1 VSNLPIAPVKQRASD
16 DIPLLVRFESGLAE
30 IHYYREGAVEY
41 LTTRYAEPTKD
52 SGLRW
57 QITRTEET

>member
-1 VSNLPIAPVKQRASD
+1 VSNLPIAPVKQ
-16 DIPLLVRFESGLAE
+16 LAE